1 MVPPH
6 HHLPT
11 HSELCEQVKAI
22 GGALRARL
30 EPSPLPRAAQ
40 ALGRAIGREKW
51 EEAEAIIERC
61 GETDSSGTLLHQV
74 CAQPVPH
81 HLLPAHLKGLT
92 PLLAMVAQG
101 APEELIRKMSS
112 YGIPVDQRTPD
123 TWHPSAATAMH
134 IAIYQKQPS
143 LIPALFECGLSP
155 HHLAGD
161 AKTTP
166 LDCAL
171 EIGAKPGES
180 IVGLREL
187 LLCGVSIRMIPAA
200 PNLDGVNLRGCV
212 IREALEGISL
222 RGAILVD
229 ADLSGANLDGAD
241 LRGSWYSPATKLPP
255 GVSPAALGMKPALT
269 LPDIK
274 TGDSAFYSEPEL
286 HVVY

>member
-1 MVPPH
+1 
-6 HHLPT
+6 
-11 HSELCEQVKAI
+11 
-22 GGALRARL
+22 
-30 EPSPLPRAAQ
+30 
-40 ALGRAIGREKW
+40 
-51 EEAEAIIERC
+51 
-61 GETDSSGTLLHQV
+61 
-74 CAQPVPH
+74 
-81 HLLPAHLKGLT
+81 
-92 PLLAMVAQG
+92 MVAQG